1 MKMKRRIVLVAV
13 LCLAVAALGIG
24 AAPAS
29 AADGCDCH
37 TAVPPTGGAPA
48 AHTPFVASVTTC
60 ATCHAG
66 WAVPHPTAIEP
77 SLTVRPFWTPQ
88 LVGPPPGGH
97 VRGLHSADGAPVV
110 GVVYVQKRFWGD
122 AEFVDVAQGS
132 NVNATATYV
141 TGSIL
146 QWPRDR
152 WASFRAVAGGVA
164 GPPVI
169 LPAQA
174 TWRPKPTM
182 TLKLDGVVNR
192 VVIPLS
198 LVTARGVAKPLKLA
212 GENVDLTVFK
222 LKSGKWVQVKAG
234 EATIGA
240 KGAYKWAFGVRRG
253 SYRMRAAIGAT
264 ENHRLVRTTWRYFK
278 QN

>member
-1 MKMKRRIVLVAV
+1 MRSKIILATV

-24 AAPAS
+24 ATPGL
-29 AADGCDCH
+29 AAGGCSCH
-37 TAVPPTGGAPA
+37 TTVPPTSGAPA

-60 ATCHAG
+60 APCHAG
-66 WAVPHPTAIEP
+66 WAVPHPTGIEP
-77 SLTVRPFWTPQ
+77 ALTVRPFWIPQ

-97 VRGLHSADGAPVV
+97 VRGLHSAGGAPVV

-152 WASFRAVAGGVA
+152 WAGFRAVAVGVA

-174 TWRPKPTM
+174 TWRPKPEL
-182 TLKLDGVVNR
+182 TLKLAGVVNR

-212 GENVDLTVFK
+212 GENVDFTVFK
-222 LKSGKWVQVKAG
+222 LKSGKWVRVKSGA
-234 EATIGA
+234 ATIGA
-240 KGAYKWAFGVRRG
+240 KGAFKWAFGVRRG
-253 SYRMRAAIGAT
+253 SYRMRAAIAAT
-264 ENHRLVRTTWRYFK
+264 EDHRLVTTTWRYFK
-278 QN
+278 QK